1 MPCQSVCFKCMSCFV
16 LFFVVCFWVNSR
28 WSLCLR
34 LWGCWIYTNLE
45 CTTNYFLLSSTKKLI
60 ASFETISLKHFEAD
74 SVLVLLVEIQ
84 QPFLFYPVT
93 ANWIFN
99 MNRTLFYFI
108 FYRPVRRGLHGDHG
122 ALAQYHAVWVF
133 TEELERVR
141 TESSEILDA
150 MAFLVNWKAAEAR

>member
-1 MPCQSVCFKCMSCFV
+1 
-16 LFFVVCFWVNSR
+16 
-28 WSLCLR
+28 
-34 LWGCWIYTNLE
+34 
-45 CTTNYFLLSSTKKLI
+45 
-60 ASFETISLKHFEAD
+60 
-74 SVLVLLVEIQ
+74 
-84 QPFLFYPVT
+84 
-93 ANWIFN
+93 